1 VHTDS
6 LNIIA
11 LALYAGSHVATAEA
25 SDTGHVEF
33 NLELT
38 PEAETLIEQSRR
50 GGLQVDLLR
59 YVAAQEEMRGY
70 VRRAKAA
77 GNGRR

>member
-1 VHTDS
+1 MVTDN
-6 LNIIA
+6 LNVTA
-11 LALYAGSHVATAEA
+11 LALYAGSQVIAATVSEA
-25 SDTGHVEF
+25 GRVEF
-33 NLELT
+33 DLQLT

-59 YVAAQEEMRGY
+59 YVAAQEEMRGH

-77 GNGRR
+77 RR